1 MNEASEEVA
10 NGGIRKSAR
19 ISARI
24 DPDEEEH
31 HVDNALLSDDISE
44 ILKGVTLFEKGVE
57 KDSSTLVAMTSH
69 DVTMK
74 HATRT
79 NKLELSFIST
89 LSSITNGEGVL
100 KWAEQLKE
108 VDNPNFIP
116 STSSSEKVPKL
127 FLLLAG
133 AKTRVKKQL
142 CNAAIV
148 DWQLDMKKEKVK
160 EGDIPFKQPST
171 QNVEIRAFF
180 AHMAK
185 QYGWVWKDKDFK
197 GFEGALNGVLTK
209 LYKERQEEFVSKERN
224 ANDILK

>member
-10 NGGIRKSAR
+10 NGGIRKSSR

-44 ILKGVTLFEKGVE
+44 ILKGDTLFEKGVE
-57 KDSSTLVAMTSH
+57 RDSSTIVAMTSH

-108 VDNPNFIP
+108 VDNPNCIP

-127 FLLLAG
+127 S
-133 AKTRVKKQL
+133 KKATL
-142 CNAAIV
+142 
-148 DWQLDMKKEKVK
+148 
-160 EGDIPFKQPST
+160 
-171 QNVEIRAFF
+171 
-180 AHMAK
+180 
-185 QYGWVWKDKDFK
+185 
-197 GFEGALNGVLTK
+197 
-209 LYKERQEEFVSKERN
+209 
-224 ANDILK
+224 